1 MTQFRLGLGP
11 SVKDSPSFLR
21 VQRGSHS
28 ALALFRSYILHFTP
42 LTPPRII
49 LRCAA
54 FAASYDPPLVFTSS

>member
-42 LTPPRII
+42 LTPSRII
-49 LRCAA
+49 
-54 FAASYDPPLVFTSS
+54 